1 MLPEYVPSKIRTE
14 LRCAVV
20 FVQKVGEFEPRLA
33 SSVDDF
39 DRPRVLARTRAY
51 SRARC
56 RAVAAPFDFKL
67 CTDVCT
73 ANARRHVSFR
83 EILRTDRGRSWGDVS
98 LLRWT
103 EIHRSGKQS
112 EYEYPIVPSACRD
125 IVSVYE

>member
-1 MLPEYVPSKIRTE
+1 MYTVYPIIATFFLYVP
-14 LRCAVV
+14 
-20 FVQKVGEFEPRLA
+20 
-33 SSVDDF
+33 SVDDF

-73 ANARRHVSFR
+73 ANARRHVNFR
-83 EILRTDRGRSWGDVS
+83 EILRADCGRSRGGVS

>member
-56 RAVAAPFDFKL
+56 RAVAAPVDFKL

-73 ANARRHVSFR
+73 ANARRHVNFR
-83 EILRTDRGRSWGDVS
+83 EILRADCGRSRGGVS